1 MEAGLERLE
10 FVSEVGEVAVENGQL
25 PAGIGC
31 RFGRAVVTGAGD
43 EFEELV
49 DVAVQLQDCIAVAAR
64 GDQTRDGEGFG
75 GQVGLDGVGEG
86 DAVEVVLAAGAAL
99 QEEFA
104 LLGYDYHFR
113 REAVAAGQGLYTMN
127 DADVVMAEDS
137 YQLLGRKMCAASR
150 HKLMISYSIPS
161 FCGDDN
167 ILDYLSRRSR
177 RMTRKN
183 AAVTALKTNTA
194 IR

>member
-10 FVSEVGEVAVENGQL
+10 FVGEIGEVVVKVGQL

-49 DVAVQLQDCIAVAAR
+49 YVAVHLQDCIVFAAS
-64 GDQTRDGEGFG
+64 GEQTRDGEGLL
-75 GQVGLDGVGEG
+75 GQVHLDGMGEG

-99 QEEFA
+99 QEKLA
-104 LLGYDYHFR
+104 LLGDDYHFGR
-113 REAVAAGQGLYTMN
+113 TAVAAGQGLYPMN

-137 YQLLGRKMCAASR
+137 YQLLGRKMCATSG
-150 HKLMISYSIPS
+150 HKLMI
-161 FCGDDN
+161 N
-167 ILDYLSRRSR
+167 DY
-177 RMTRKN
+177 
-183 AAVTALKTNTA
+183 
-194 IR
+194 